1 MAAAHSFFSTFV
13 QRSAEAY
20 NSIIPQRQKA
30 PVTPKGLKSLRL
42 CEALASRPL
51 ELPRETIRKNSSP
64 AVIFGPSSPY
74 ASSFPST
81 STSPNLPTTISV
93 FSSAGSSQFS
103 LPLPP
108 SPIEPGLSEQQQFCA
123 FDEEEDANASWDFKC
138 AAGYGKANG
147 MLNDEDDQ
155 MPEVAQDTL
164 TGLRDSLLVVSGA
177 FSDVSDPLEP
187 DSGEADIMDSVSVEE
202 AGTFR
207 CTSGALPV
215 ALSKVESEHKVL
227 EAWWNDAYLT
237 GAQYHPMSAEIFDN
251 ELNITGP
258 LAREITE
265 AVSVSRPA
273 HVALAPKSRRSSR
286 RTSQEH
292 MLSVGLK
299 KNSKRDLA
307 GHRAGRIFTG
317 VISRESDDELREHN
331 TDLFNPDDAIGS
343 TSSSTTPSLIEDTC
357 SSVCSEAPIIKS
369 SISESSIAAN
379 LGALVLLDEYSD
391 GDVSNAFDI
400 ARALREDGDI
410 LENIPCSDE
419 RSFISI
425 RSDIAVSGHETEDTL
440 DYIEVEAE
448 LYALMQFVAC
458 LYSTTPVAPS
468 GLCSMHSNGDKTSI
482 NHALPSESGLVAF
495 SLSTPLM
502 LDKCVSDS
510 GLASELAD
518 MKTPRSI
525 SHRRTTS
532 APTSL
537 APLSFK
543 KKLVRNIPAHRSMP
557 APMSI
562 LKKKMLSA
570 ASLALP
576 IKKVAVSTT
585 QSTIIPPRTRERSRK
600 SSASASV
607 NKPKYDSSRSNIRLV
622 TSPIRVSRAT
632 STPKRATLRRPSSLA
647 TRPYG
652 RSDSTLYAPR
662 VSSPLASSC
671 VLESPRKP
679 LVAINLASM
688 TNVSATPS
696 VSLPGQVANDT
707 LRHARASSRLE
718 QENAPSTLRSSRW
731 ASVNVSKSAS
741 TVNSSTITLASSAK
755 VGYSRDSI
763 TL

>member
-42 CEALASRPL
+42 CEALASRSL

-81 STSPNLPTTISV
+81 STSPSLPTTISV

-108 SPIEPGLSEQQQFCA
+108 SPIEPGLSEQQRFCA

-147 MLNDEDDQ
+147 MLNDEDDE

-237 GAQYHPMSAEIFDN
+237 GVQYHPMSAEIFDN

-258 LAREITE
+258 LTREITE

-317 VISRESDDELREHN
+317 VISRESEDELREHN
-331 TDLFNPDDAIGS
+331 TNIFSADDTIGS

-357 SSVCSEAPIIKS
+357 SSICSEAPIIKS
-369 SISESSIAAN
+369 SISGSSISAN
-379 LGALVLLDEYSD
+379 LGAIVLLDEYSD
-391 GDVSNAFDI
+391 GDVGNAVDI
-400 ARALREDGDI
+400 AQALREDVDI
-410 LENIPCSDE
+410 LENIPW
-419 RSFISI
+419 SFISI

-448 LYALMQFVAC
+448 L
-458 LYSTTPVAPS
+458 TTPVAPS
-468 GLCSMHSNGDKTSI
+468 GLCSTHSNGDKTSI
-482 NHALPSESGLVAF
+482 NHTSPSESGLVAF
-495 SLSTPLM
+495 SLSTHLM

-510 GLASELAD
+510 GLASEPAD

-543 KKLVRNIPAHRSMP
+543 KKPVRNIPAHRSMP

-570 ASLALP
+570 SSPTLP

-585 QSTIIPPRTRERSRK
+585 LSTIIPPRTRERSRK
-600 SSASASV
+600 SSASAPA
-607 NKPKYDSSRSNIRLV
+607 NKPKYDPSRSNILLV
-622 TSPIRVSRAT
+622 TSPIRGSRAT
-632 STPKRATLRRPSSLA
+632 STPKRAISRRPSSLSI
-647 TRPYG
+647 RPYR
-652 RSDSTLYAPR
+652 RSDPSLYAPR

-707 LRHARASSRLE
+707 LRHVRASSRLE

-731 ASVNVSKSAS
+731 ASVNA
-741 TVNSSTITLASSAK
+741 
-755 VGYSRDSI
+755 
-763 TL
+763 